1 MAIIVTDASDARY
14 KEIKIMLDKMN
25 YELLKLKAAVM
36 KKYTK
41 IEILGEFYDV
51 SILKSEVTKENDS
64 KITAN
69 IVVIKSGITSA
80 VSLLY
85 AKWWDEEAMDR
96 IVAMQACELFP
107 INPKLT
113 EYQNILC
120 RKCFKKNYGFAII
133 HLGKFRCDIQ
143 SKKLYEINSPKGWG
157 FIGQE
162 LIQHVDLDLSSKS
175 IALVINKLLI

>member
-1 MAIIVTDASDARY
+1 MKISETQNRQQSNYFMSVTESITNGIQNLTNNSKMAIIVTDASDARY

-85 AKWWDEEAMDR
+85 AK
-96 IVAMQACELFP
+96 
-107 INPKLT
+107 
-113 EYQNILC
+113 
-120 RKCFKKNYGFAII
+120 
-133 HLGKFRCDIQ
+133 
-143 SKKLYEINSPKGWG
+143 
-157 FIGQE
+157 
-162 LIQHVDLDLSSKS
+162 
-175 IALVINKLLI
+175 